1 MSLLDLPPELL
12 TLIAEYVGVSRRKSV
27 AYLLVAKRWYHAVL
41 PVYLSQLPLSTLY
54 LASHNDLERLPSSDT
69 ALSKLI
75 QAKVNRLSVRLVGH
89 PSKRPSLSPWYD
101 DSTPWHLWQD
111 DSSPWGFVDLDALNV
126 DLLDGTKKLTNWDCE
141 VDLLDGTKKLTNWD
155 CDWMTAGPMEITSG
169 GGRWRWD
176 QEQRVLH
183 QWGIS
188 INRKVIDLATILSG
202 CQNMEEFSLEA
213 SSEHCGREGPR
224 WDYLQDF
231 TMFRLISSLPLSLK
245 NITLDM
251 CGSRTITPE
260 PGRNPIHLCPLIAE
274 RLGDFQNVRLRMRC
288 ICPDVLNTSRSTP
301 TAESRLKTLVIK
313 LSLPFF
319 PDSHDE
325 SNKYNTGYDVE
336 PCSVTRVPLY
346 KIMFAAGAN
355 YASRFSGVSMLR
367 ISHRW
372 QSDTH
377 SPKQNAKN
385 TKLAVAD
392 CVRERYMFDHPF
404 DAICHDD
411 AGWEWDAWENSEYL
425 QESGSSEQYFRMK
438 YSSDLT
444 SQARRRYDNLFGP
457 GPARS
462 NS

>member
-12 TLIAEYVGVSRRKSV
+12 TLIAEYVGVSELRKSV

-41 PVYLSQLPLSTLY
+41 PVYLSQLPLSSLY

-89 PSKRPSLSPWYD
+89 PSKRPSLNPWHDDPTPWYD
-101 DSTPWHLWQD
+101 DSCPWDPMNLYGLD
-111 DSSPWGFVDLDALNV
+111 D
-126 DLLDGTKKLTNWDCE
+126 DLLDGTKKL
-141 VDLLDGTKKLTNWD
+141 KNWD
-155 CDWMTAGPMEITSG
+155 CDWMTAGPVKITSG
-169 GGRWRWD
+169 GGKWRWD

-183 QWGIS
+183 QWEIS
-188 INRKVIDLATILSG
+188 INGKLIDVATILSG
-202 CQNMEEFSLEA
+202 CQNLEEFSLEA
-213 SSEHCGREGPR
+213 SSEKCGIEGPR

-245 NITLDM
+245 NLTLDM

-260 PGRNPIHLCPLIAE
+260 PGRNSIHLCPLIAE
-274 RLGDFQNVRLRMRC
+274 RLGDFQNVRLRLRC
-288 ICPDVLNTSRSTP
+288 ICPDVLNTSRLTP

-346 KIMFAAGAN
+346 KTMFAAGAD
-355 YASRFSGVSMLR
+355 YASRFPGVSMLS

-372 QSDTH
+372 QSDFH

-385 TKLAVAD
+385 IELAVAD
-392 CVRERYMFDHPF
+392 CVRKRYMFDASEALYYE
-404 DAICHDD
+404 DV
-411 AGWEWDAWENSEYL
+411 GWEWVAWENSERL
-425 QESGSSEQYFRMK
+425 QESGSSEEYFSMK
-438 YSSDLT
+438 YRSG
-444 SQARRRYDNLFGP
+444 RYNDFFGP
-457 GPARS
+457 GPAQS
-462 NS
+462 TS

>member
-12 TLIAEYVGVSRRKSV
+12 TLIAEYVGVSELRRSV

-41 PVYLSQLPLSTLY
+41 PVYLSQLPLSSLY
-54 LASHNDLERLPSSDT
+54 LASHNDLERLPPSDT
-69 ALSKLI
+69 ALSKLV

-89 PSKRPSLSPWYD
+89 PSKRPSLNPWHD
-101 DSTPWHLWQD
+101 DPTPWD
-111 DSSPWGFVDLDALNV
+111 FMDLDE
-126 DLLDGTKKLTNWDCE
+126 LDDD
-141 VDLLDGTKKLTNWD
+141 VLDGTKKLTNWD
-155 CDWMTAGPMEITSG
+155 CDWMTAGPVETSG

-188 INRKVIDLATILSG
+188 INRKVIDMATILPG
-202 CQNMEEFSLEA
+202 CRNLEEFSLEA
-213 SSEHCGREGPR
+213 SSEECGREGPR

-245 NITLDM
+245 NLTLDM

-260 PGRNPIHLCPLIAE
+260 PGRNSIHLCPLIAE
-274 RLGDFQNVRLRMRC
+274 RLRDFQNVRLRLRC
-288 ICPDVLNTSRSTP
+288 ICPDVLNTSPLTP

-319 PDSHDE
+319 PDAYDE
-325 SNKYNTGYDVE
+325 SNRYETGYDVE

-346 KIMFAAGAN
+346 KTMFAAGAD
-355 YASRFSGVSMLR
+355 YASRFPGVSMLR

-377 SPKQNAKN
+377 SPEQNASN
-385 TKLAVAD
+385 IELAVAD
-392 CVRERYMFDHPF
+392 CVRKRYLF
-404 DAICHDD
+404 DASEAFCYED
-411 AGWEWDAWENSEYL
+411 AGWEWYAWESSDSL
-425 QESGSSEQYFRMK
+425 QESGSSEEYFRMK
-438 YSSDLT
+438 YRSDLR
-444 SQARRRYDNLFGP
+444 SRARRRYDDLFGP
-457 GPARS
+457 GPAQS
-462 NS
+462 TS